1 MRRDQIAGWRARRNR
16 RISRGDGVRR
26 IALALGV
33 GVCTLRPMR
42 TFPLAVLA
50 AALALGAG
58 ARAAIDPKNF
68 DLAVKPQDDFY
79 RYVNGT
85 WLKNNPI
92 PADQSRWGG
101 FTQLSE
107 ENVANLRAL
116 CERAA
121 TKTDGGPPVEKMVG
135 DFYASGMDEAAI
147 NQLGAAPLKPELDRL
162 VAIKTPADVLTAI
175 AHLQS
180 FGVGAGFRFGST
192 PDRKNSDREMASFGQ
207 GGLGLPERGYYFN
220 DDEKSQKIRQQYVA
234 HITNMLVLLGESRD
248 SATVSAAAILALE
261 TKLALN
267 SLRRVDMRDP
277 YRSYH
282 KMTLAEAAA
291 KTPGIDFKL
300 FLEARGAPAFT
311 EVNLAHP
318 EFLKGFEA
326 ALTTTPVA
334 DWQAYLRWHLLSYA
348 APCLSEEFV
357 KESFAF
363 NGTILTGTTE
373 QKPRWKRVVGVVDG
387 QVGEALGQLYV
398 AEYFP
403 PEAKARV
410 AKLIEDL
417 RASLHDRIDA
427 LEWMDAPTKAKAQAK
442 LAAFHVKVGY
452 PDKWLD
458 YSPVRIARNDYFG
471 NVMRSDAFEVARRLA
486 RIGGP
491 VDRAEWGMTPPT
503 VNAYYNPPNNEIVFP
518 AGILQPPFFDFKA
531 DDAVNY
537 GGIGAVIGHEMTHGF
552 DDSGAKF
559 DAQGNLNNWWSDESA
574 KNFKQR
580 TTAVV
585 KQFAGYAPLPGL
597 NLNGELTQ
605 GENIADLGGVKI
617 AYGALQKALAGK
629 PRENIDGF
637 TPEQRFFLSYAN
649 IWRSN
654 MRPEAIRL
662 RVATDPHSPS
672 EFRANGPLSNLD
684 EFAQA
689 FDVPEGAPMR
699 RAPSDRVTIW

>member
-1 MRRDQIAGWRARRNR
+1 MRKFPFAAF
-16 RISRGDGVRR
+16 
-26 IALALGV
+26 AAFLALV
-33 GVCTLRPMR
+33 I
-42 TFPLAVLA
+42 
-50 AALALGAG
+50 G
-58 ARAAIDPKNF
+58 ARAAVDLKNF
-68 DLAVKPQDDFY
+68 DPAVKPQDDFY

-85 WLKNNPI
+85 WLKNTPI

-101 FTQLSE
+101 FNQLIE
-107 ENVANLRAL
+107 DNVANLRII
-116 CERAA
+116 CERVAKSSGA
-121 TKTDGGPPVEKMVG
+121 TPVEKMVG

-147 NQLGAAPLKPELDRL
+147 NAAGAKPLQSELDRIA
-162 VAIKTPADVLTAI
+162 AIKSSADVLQAI

-180 FGVGAGFRFGST
+180 FGVGVGFRFGSQ
-192 PDRKNSDREMASFGQ
+192 PDRKQSDREIASFGQ

-220 DDEKSQKIRQQYVA
+220 DDEKSQKIRQQYLA
-234 HITNMLVLLGESRD
+234 HVTNMLVLLGEARD
-248 SATVSAAAILALE
+248 SATVSAQAIMALE

-282 KMTLAEAAA
+282 KMKLAEAAA

-300 FLEARGAPAFT
+300 FLEARGAPTF
-311 EVNLAHP
+311 EDVNLAHP
-318 EFLKGFEA
+318 EFFKGFEA

-334 DWQAYLRWHLLSYA
+334 DWQAYLRWHLVRHA

-373 QKPRWKRVVGVVDG
+373 DKPRWKRVVGVVDANI
-387 QVGEALGQLYV
+387 GEALGQLYV

-403 PEAKARV
+403 PAAKARI
-410 AKLIEDL
+410 AKLVEDL
-417 RASLHDRIDA
+417 RASLRDRINALDWMDEPTRAKA
-427 LEWMDAPTKAKAQAK
+427 LEK

-458 YSPVRIARNDYFG
+458 YSTVKIARDDYFG

-491 VDRAEWGMTPPT
+491 VDRTEWGMTPPT
-503 VNAYYNPPNNEIVFP
+503 VNAYYNSTNNEIVFP

-552 DDSGAKF
+552 DDSGSKS
-559 DAQGNLNNWWSDESA
+559 DAQGNLNNWWTDASA
-574 KNFKQR
+574 KNFKAR

-585 KQFAGYAPLPGL
+585 KQFAGYEPLPGL
-597 NLNGELTQ
+597 HLNGELTQ

-617 AYGALQKALAGK
+617 AYGALQKALAGQ
-629 PRENIDGF
+629 PREKIDGF

-654 MRPEAIRL
+654 TRPEAIRL

-684 EFAQA
+684 EFAAA
-689 FDVPEGAPMR
+689 FAVPEGAPMR
-699 RAPSDRVTIW
+699 RGKAERVTIW